1 MKNGIF
7 KTVAAIAF
15 ALAFTACAQQ
25 GGGLTTPV
33 PSAIVGHKNVVPS
46 VAALTLES
54 TQFCNAE
61 AQVDYASIV
70 LYCTGQTPSLPV
82 SVTTNYVT
90 EWSKT
95 ACEVYG
101 YVDATNKLIAPPTV
115 SLANCPTGIAPAPVV
130 APSGASAGK

>member
-1 MKNGIF
+1 MNKIIKVLGTAVF
-7 KTVAAIAF
+7 AVAF
-15 ALAFTACAQQ
+15 AACAQQ

-33 PSAIVGHKNVVPS
+33 PSSIAGHKNVVPS

-95 ACEVYG
+95 ACQVYG
-101 YVDATNKLIAPPTV
+101 YVDATNKLIAPATV

-130 APSGASAGK
+130 APSGASAVK